1 MALSF
6 HVLLPWKDEI
16 VDHNFTLIYN
26 TAKNIYTVTYQGTA
40 SEPKQETFDIWFKDE
55 KAATEFAQR
64 VAAEREQATAL
75 QKTFIITV
83 PDRVIPPVVEPAK

>member
-6 HVLLPWKDEI
+6 HILLPWKDEE

-26 TAKNIYTVTYQGTA
+26 TAKNIYTVTYQGTTA
-40 SEPKQETFDIWFKDE
+40 EPKNETFDIWFKDE
-55 KAATEFAQR
+55 KSATEFAQR

-75 QKTFIITV
+75 EKTFVISV
-83 PDRVIPPVVEPAK
+83 PDKIVTEPVK